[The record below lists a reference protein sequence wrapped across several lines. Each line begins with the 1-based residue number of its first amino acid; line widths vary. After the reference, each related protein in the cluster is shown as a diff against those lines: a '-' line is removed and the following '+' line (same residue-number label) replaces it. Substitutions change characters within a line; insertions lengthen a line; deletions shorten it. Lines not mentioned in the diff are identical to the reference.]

1 MKRED
6 RHEAIREAAT
16 ELLRNNALT
25 IGTEQEFSDL
35 MLKIE
40 EAAFQMAKKVFASAG
55 EALQDKVKPPER
67 PGVPHMAMVYLL
79 CFQQAYTEELVA
91 MVLRGS
97 GRFAVVNLETGELV
111 DGDKDPSVVRDIT
124 RALMDELRPMA
135 REMAELTVGRRP
147 EPQVNASGGQS

>member
-25 IGTEQEFSDL
+25 IGTEQEFRDL

-55 EALQDKVKPPER
+55 EALDKVKPPER

-135 REMAELTVGRRP
+135 REMAELMVG
-147 EPQVNASGGQS
+147 QVNASGGQS